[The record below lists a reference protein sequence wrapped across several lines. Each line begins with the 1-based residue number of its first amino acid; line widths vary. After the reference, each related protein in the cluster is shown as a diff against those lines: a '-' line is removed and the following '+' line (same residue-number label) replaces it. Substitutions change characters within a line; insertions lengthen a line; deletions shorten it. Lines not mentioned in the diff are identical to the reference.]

1 VLLDPGAGVVA
12 VVSPPRLYT
21 VSEIAKELGISR
33 KWIHNR
39 LSDKESKAPPAAF
52 RVHTGGKDPMLLWTE
67 QAVAR
72 WRAFY
77 ASTESI
83 PSTGRFFEYSDHQA
97 VNMVRNQVM
106 VTWKLWWRNTYDGK
120 AEWWFSTPVGWF
132 TSDDDGKKWVD
143 TQLMVRPQDYRYFCV
158 NGNAKPTS
166 TVAAVLRSAL
176 QLRDRIGDDDL
187 ARSN

>member
-1 VLLDPGAGVVA
+1 VLLDSGAGVVA

-33 KWIHNR
+33 KWVHNR

-77 ASTESI
+77 ASVESI

-106 VTWKLWWRNTYDGK
+106 VTWKLWWKNTWDGK
-120 AEWWFSTPVGWF
+120 AQWWFSTPNGWW
-132 TSDDDGKKWVD
+132 TSDDDGRTWSD
-143 TQLMVRPQDYRYFCV
+143 TGLMVRPQDYRYYAV
-158 NGNAKPTS
+158 NGNAKPS
-166 TVAAVLRSAL
+166 TAVAAVLRSAL
-176 QLRDRIGDDDL
+176 ELGKKIGKDDY